1 MERGRSGAVSEPV
14 RREVMI
20 AAPPEA
26 VWEALTDAGE
36 LAAWFGAEADVDVR
50 PGGPVHFRWADGSER
65 RGLVVEVDAPRRLVF
80 RWRELRRSRDGLT
93 MADATVVVF
102 TLEREHDATR
112 LTVTES
118 PGLTAA
124 DPPLAMAERG
134 R

>member
-1 MERGRSGAVSEPV
+1 MAEPV
-14 RREVMI
+14 RREVVI

-50 PGGPVHFRWADGSER
+50 PGGPVRFRWADGSER
-65 RGLVVEVDAPRRLVF
+65 RGLVVEVDAPKRLVF
-80 RWRELRRSRDGLT
+80 RWRELRRSPEGLA

-112 LTVTES
+112 VTVTES
-118 PGLTAA
+118 RGVVAA